1 MHPHLNTCITY
12 LNTLIRLSTPC
23 ITYLETLS
31 QLRIL
36 IHALPILIHWV
47 GFWLH
52 ILIHE
57 FPILIH
63 YPTIPYLETL
73 SRTIPYL
80 NTLSRTIP
88 YLNTLSRT
96 IPYLNT
102 LSRTHLACA
111 QNRRI
116 VGSQSKSSTK
126 KPFNFVSQSESSITS
141 PESSANQNRVLH
153 HSAANQIRVLRN
165 TSRQPIRIEYY
176 VTRELSATVEDPS
189 RLSARVGSL

>member
-1 MHPHLNTCITY
+1 MHPHLDRCITY

-31 QLRIL
+31 RLRIL
-36 IHALPILIHWV
+36 IHALPILIH
-47 GFWLH
+47 
-52 ILIHE
+52 
-57 FPILIH
+57 
-63 YPTIPYLETL
+63 YP
-73 SRTIPYL
+73 TIPYL

-96 IPYLNT
+96 IPYLKT
-102 LSRTHLACA
+102 LSRTHPACA

-116 VGSQSKSSTK
+116 VGSQSESSTK

-141 PESSANQNRVLH
+141 PESSANQHRVLH